1 VFFSFIAYSTPL
13 PLSRQLSVSEDE
25 VNLVFNNATQKV
37 IKDAFKHSPLH
48 ICCRLLH
55 AGEFTSLLHVG
66 VEVIDFFTLICK
78 CNSFLHVGVEARDEA
93 NTGLQDLS
101 DQGAAPSGGGG

>member
-37 IKDAFKHSPLH
+37 IKNTFKHAPCIFVAAYYTQLN
-48 ICCRLLH
+48 LLP
-55 AGEFTSLLHVG
+55 FYTQVLKLLIFY
-66 VEVIDFFTLICK
+66 IDM
-78 CNSFLHVGVEARDEA
+78 
-93 NTGLQDLS
+93 QM
-101 DQGAAPSGGGG
+101 